1 MKRERRP
8 GTPHLEVLCVDNF
21 DSFVFNLVD
30 EFARRGCGVAVWRND
45 VGAAEVLALA
55 ERIDGPALVVLSPGP
70 GTPARAGCCVELVRR
85 APPTLPI
92 FGVCLGHQ
100 AIVEACGG
108 AVGRAGEVVHGKA
121 SPVRHAGNGLFAGLE
136 DPMKVGRYHSLV
148 GTIVPAEL
156 AVTAR
161 IGELVMAVEHVAR
174 PLAGVQFHP
183 ESILTPRGGALIDN
197 VVAWACAAP
206 GNGRRSAH
214 A

>member
-1 MKRERRP
+1 MRR
-8 GTPHLEVLCVDNF
+8 GVITRARRLELLCVDNY

-30 EFARRGCGVAVWRND
+30 EFARRGCGVAVRRND
-45 VGAAEVLALA
+45 VSAAELLELAA
-55 ERIDGPALVVLSPGP
+55 RIDGPALVLLSPGP
-70 GTPARAGCCVELVRR
+70 GAPARAGCCVELVRR

-108 AVGRAGEVVHGKA
+108 VVGRAGEVVHGKA
-121 SPVRHAGNGLFAGLE
+121 SAVRHAGAGLFAGIE
-136 DPMKVGRYHSLV
+136 DPMKVGRYHSLAAAV
-148 GTIVPAEL
+148 VPPEL

-161 IGELVMAVEHVAR
+161 LGELVMAVEHVAR

-197 VVAWACAAP
+197 VVAWAAGARRD
-206 GNGRRSAH
+206 GRRSEH